1 MHSEPGKRVHAER
14 QQRFTNMKP
23 RKFLALE
30 NHDAATSAREQR
42 RGGAAGR
49 SAAHNSGVICFRA
62 HRSLMLA
69 NFPRFG
75 RRTAHTVAGAGPP
88 VCANVCS
95 ENETDR

>member
-1 MHSEPGKRVHAER
+1 MQSEPGKRVHAER

-30 NHDAATSAREQR
+30 NDDAATSAREQR

-49 SAAHNSGVICFRA
+49 SAADNSGVIYFRA

-69 NFPRFG
+69 NFRDFD
-75 RRTAHTVAGAGPP
+75 RTARTLAGAGPP
-88 VCANVCS
+88 VCANVS
-95 ENETDR
+95 REK

>member
-1 MHSEPGKRVHAER
+1 MQSEPGKCVHAER

-23 RKFLALE
+23 RKFFALE

-49 SAAHNSGVICFRA
+49 SAAHNSGVIYFRA

-69 NFPRFG
+69 NFRGFG
-75 RRTAHTVAGAGPP
+75 RTAHALAGARSAGPP

-95 ENETDR
+95 EK